1 MPKLKLT
8 KTVVDAAQPMKHAYE
23 LRDTTIPGFLLKV
36 TPTGRK
42 VFMVA
47 YVANNGQRRKPAI
60 GRFGEVTVEQARSI
74 AQDWLADV
82 RKGKDPSAE
91 KGAARRAPSVKELFE
106 RFIADYSEPRNKP
119 STVEANRRNGKL
131 YILPHLGQMKASDV
145 SRANISNLM
154 KNLSKT
160 PTNANRVLAT
170 VRKMFNMAE
179 IWGMRSDGSNPCR
192 HVPKFPERGK
202 TRLINDLEFKQL
214 YAYLDKAE
222 VEGLE
227 HPFILLAVRLQFEF
241 AARMSE
247 ILKLEWAWVDLNK
260 RRVSWPDSKTGC
272 MSKPMSAGAL
282 RLFET
287 APRSEM
293 SPYVCPS
300 IFDPNLPMP
309 KHTYYKGWRRILARA
324 GLPHVGTHGIRHR
337 SATDIAN
344 SGIPVK
350 VGMALTA
357 HKTVTMFMRYVHTE
371 DDPVRAA
378 ADTVAFRRSALVG
391 GNVATNASESAPA
404 SNAVLPS
411 RAPELAKELTTLECK
426 PLGLEDGDYGCQTK
440 LANYRPFRHRRGP
453 NRAVPPGTK
462 RAEGV
467 PEIDKKDDPRRV
479 LHHGAGS
486 NDRPAGNE

>member
-1 MPKLKLT
+1 MPRLKLT
-8 KTVVDAAQPMKHAYE
+8 KTVVDTAQPEKEPYE
-23 LRDTTIPGFLLKV
+23 LRDAAIPGFLLKV

-60 GRFGEVTVEQARSI
+60 GRFGEITVEQARAI

-91 KGAARRAPSVKELFE
+91 KSAARRAPTVKELFE
-106 RFIADYSEPRNKP
+106 RFITDYSEPRNKP
-119 STVEANRRNGKL
+119 STVEANRSYGRL
-131 YILPHLGQMKASDV
+131 YVIPQLGQIKVADV
-145 SRANISNLM
+145 TRADISSLM
-154 KNLSKT
+154 KKMAST
-160 PTNANRVLAT
+160 PPNANRVLSA

-179 IWGMRSDGSNPCR
+179 VWGLRPDGSNPCR

-202 TRLINDLEFKQL
+202 TRLISDAELKRL
-214 YAYLDKAE
+214 YAYLNKAE
-222 VEGLE
+222 AEGLE

-247 ILKLEWAWVDLNK
+247 ILKLEWAWVDLDN
-260 RRVSWPDSKTGC
+260 RRVEWPDSKTGG
-272 MSKPMSAGAL
+272 MSKPMSAEAV
-282 RLFET
+282 RLLEV
-287 APRSEM
+287 APRLEE

-300 IFDPNLPMP
+300 IFEPNRPMS
-309 KHTYYKGWRRILARA
+309 KHTYYKGWRRILGRA
-324 GLPHVGTHGIRHR
+324 GLPHIGTHGIRHR

-378 ADTVAFRRSALVG
+378 ADAVAFRRQGLIG
-391 GNVATNASESAPA
+391 GGVATVAAKSASAPII
-404 SNAVLPS
+404 
-411 RAPELAKELTTLECK
+411 APETAAESTAEGDK
-426 PLGLEDGDYGCQTK
+426 PLGLEDANYRSRTK
-440 LANYRPFRHRRGP
+440 LGNYRPFRHRRGL

-462 RAEGV
+462 RVAVEAKEAAV
-467 PEIDKKDDPRRV
+467 AR
-479 LHHGAGS
+479 
-486 NDRPAGNE
+486 

>member
-8 KTVVDAAQPMKHAYE
+8 KTVVVDAQPDSNPYE
-23 LRDTTIPGFLLKV
+23 IRDTVIPGFLLKV
-36 TPTGRK
+36 TPAGRK
-42 VFMVA
+42 IFMVA

-60 GRFGEVTVEQARSI
+60 GRFGEITVEQARNI

-82 RKGKDPSAE
+82 RKGKDPSAA
-91 KGAARRAPSVKELFE
+91 KSAARQALTVKDLFD
-106 RFIADYSEPRNKP
+106 RFITDYSEPRNKP
-119 STVEANRRNGKL
+119 STVESNRGYGKL
-131 YILPHLGQMKASDV
+131 YVIPELGQIKVPDV
-145 SRANISNLM
+145 TRADIANLM
-154 KNLSKT
+154 KKMSAR
-160 PTNANRVLAT
+160 PTNANRVLSA

-179 IWGMRSDGSNPCR
+179 VWGMRPDGSNPCR
-192 HVPKFPERGK
+192 HIPKFPEKGK
-202 TRLINDLEFKQL
+202 TRLITDSELKRL

-222 VEGLE
+222 AEGLE

-247 ILKLEWAWVDLNK
+247 ILMLEWTWVDVDS
-260 RRVSWPDSKTGC
+260 RRVEWPDSKTGG
-272 MSKPMSAGAL
+272 MSKPMSAEAM

-287 APRSEM
+287 APRFEA

-300 IFDPNLPMP
+300 IFDPNLPMS
-309 KHTYYKGWRRILARA
+309 KHTYWSGWRRVLKRA
-324 GLPHVGTHGIRHR
+324 GLPHIGTHGIRHR

-378 ADTVAFRRSALVG
+378 AEAVAQRRQALVSG
-391 GNVATNASESAPA
+391 GVAAPA
-404 SNAVLPS
+404 VMPQPNPAPPS
-411 RAPELAKELTTLECK
+411 VAPESSSAVVRVSDRT
-426 PLGLEDGDYGCQTK
+426 PLGLLDGAYTSQTK
-440 LANYRPFRHRRGP
+440 LGNYRPFRHRGGE

-462 RAEGV
+462 RAPKTKEAAHA
-467 PEIDKKDDPRRV
+467 R
-479 LHHGAGS
+479 
-486 NDRPAGNE
+486 